1 MILRDAELLD
11 KSRLELLTVIQL
23 SKKSQAMEGATIA
36 TDVKNINNNDI
47 GFALLVV
54 IQFPSG
60 VVPLAEMAGF
70 TPCMGICWSEIFL
83 QGACPCLPPTSVF

>member
-1 MILRDAELLD
+1 MCYVLFIIHIAE
-11 KSRLELLTVIQL
+11 KFFERAKTP
-23 SKKSQAMEGATIA
+23 QAAVTACGFIEGI
-36 TDVKNINNNDI
+36 V
-47 GFALLVV
+47 VV

>member
-1 MILRDAELLD
+1 MYEMLL
-11 KSRLELLTVIQL
+11 LI
-23 SKKSQAMEGATIA
+23 
-36 TDVKNINNNDI
+36 
-47 GFALLVV
+47 LVV

-70 TPCMGICWSEIFL
+70 TPWMGICWSEVFL

>member
-1 MILRDAELLD
+1 MNAGLYSLQLDRRTLEKLPRSQHRPLL
-11 KSRLELLTVIQL
+11 L
-23 SKKSQAMEGATIA
+23 IA
-36 TDVKNINNNDI
+36 
-47 GFALLVV
+47 V